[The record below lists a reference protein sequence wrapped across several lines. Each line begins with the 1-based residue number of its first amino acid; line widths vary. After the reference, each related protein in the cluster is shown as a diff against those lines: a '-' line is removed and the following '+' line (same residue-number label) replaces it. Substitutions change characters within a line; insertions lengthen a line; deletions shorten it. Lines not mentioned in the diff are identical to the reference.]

1 MPKIKC
7 IGCGASKI
15 VPTEK
20 ITLQIILDD
29 GFNYVWNVS
38 NGLISEI
45 LCRECSEKI
54 REHVHAIEDIIK
66 IEIGLLHLGDYSKL
80 ALRSD

>member
-15 VPTEK
+15 ISTDN
-20 ITLQIILDD
+20 ITLQVILDN

-38 NGLISEI
+38 NGLTNEI
-45 LCRECSEKI
+45 LCHECSEKI
-54 REHVHAIEDIIK
+54 RGHVHAIEDIIK

-80 ALRSD
+80 SLNN